1 MGYTPNIRRFIGTGR
16 LYGYKPLILIIDLN
30 FQRDIQV
37 PPSDSGPGGID
48 EHNLTNQM
56 TSIEKNTWLFAV

>member
-1 MGYTPNIRRFIGTGR
+1 MGYTPNIRRFIGR

-30 FQRDIQV
+30 FQQDIQV

-56 TSIEKNTWLFAV
+56 TSSEKNTWLFV